1 MILVTGATGF
11 IGQHLVDELF
21 KRDYEIGILANRTTV
36 PDRWSN
42 TRQITI
48 FSADI
53 SNFKDLLTI
62 PENIKFDAAFH
73 LAAHIPKS
81 EDYHSLRRCLA
92 VNCIGTNNILQF
104 CHRREVKKV
113 IYSSTVLVYRKDKSE
128 NCKVNENSPIGPS
141 TYYGIS
147 KLTGEFL
154 CERFSKKSNLK
165 TAILRYSYVYGLWQ
179 NPNTVL
185 PIFIDRAIKSENLI
199 VYGSGALFRDFVYVK
214 DVILGSISALVSDV
228 EGIFNIGS
236 GRATDMRTLAETV
249 IRVTKSRSK
258 IVFDNSKFEGESGV
272 LLDISRA
279 KRELGYRVAY
289 DIESG
294 LADYYSQ
301 LTSK

>member
-21 KRDYEIGILANRTTV
+21 KRDYEIGILVNRTNI
-36 PDRWSN
+36 PERWAN

-48 FSADI
+48 FSGDI
-53 SNFKDLLTI
+53 SNFKSLLAI
-62 PENIKFDAAFH
+62 PKNIKFHAAFH

-92 VNCIGTNNILQF
+92 INCIGTNNILQF
-104 CHRREVKKV
+104 CRNREVKKI
-113 IYSSTVLVYRKDKSE
+113 IYSSTVLVYRKDKFENFIASE
-128 NCKVNENSPIGPS
+128 DSPIGPQTS
-141 TYYGIS
+141 YGIS
-147 KLTGEFL
+147 KLAGELL

-165 TAILRYSYVYGLWQ
+165 TVILRYSFVYGLWQ
-179 NPNTVL
+179 NPRTVL
-185 PIFIDRAIKSENLI
+185 PIFIDRATNSEDLI
-199 VYGSGALFRDFVYVK
+199 VYGSGARFQDFVYVK
-214 DVILGSISALVSDV
+214 DVISGSINALISDA

-236 GRATDMRTLAETV
+236 GVATDMRTLAETV

-258 IVFDNSKFEGESGV
+258 IVFDTSRFEGESGV
-272 LLDISRA
+272 ILDISRA
-279 KRELGYRVAY
+279 KRELGYRVDC

-294 LADYYSQ
+294 LADYHSQ